1 MGPDEDDPCVG
12 SKSVYGRS
20 GKSTAGDVG
29 VIRHGSSAAV
39 VMSVVGAVV
48 FFAETAMLECV
59 DIGDVYASS
68 RFEFVVF
75 VGTPNT
81 GVSEELLKEEGGRC
95 VGGHAVSSSD
105 ISRAFIHSWM
115 AR

>member
-1 MGPDEDDPCVG
+1 MGPDEDDPGVG

-20 GKSTAGDVG
+20 GKSAAGDVG

-39 VMSVVGAVV
+39 VMSVIGTVV
-48 FFAETAMLECV
+48 LFAEAAMFECV
-59 DIGDVYASS
+59 NVGDVYASS
-68 RFEFVVF
+68 RFEFVVL
-75 VGTPNT
+75 VGTPNA
-81 GVSEELLKEEGGRC
+81 GVSEELLKEGGGRC
-95 VGGHAVSSSD
+95 EGGHAVSSFD

>member
-1 MGPDEDDPCVG
+1 VGPDEDDPGVG

-48 FFAETAMLECV
+48 LFAETAMFEYV
-59 DIGDVYASS
+59 NVGDVYVGS
-68 RFEFVVF
+68 RFEFVVL
-75 VGTPNT
+75 VGTPNA
-81 GVSEELLKEEGGRC
+81 GISEELLKERGGRC
-95 VGGHAVSSSD
+95 GEEHAACWSD

-115 AR
+115 VR